1 LAIKKIFFDTLKRY
15 VIWLGVEIKEKKVKL
30 WMLCVDGKVD
40 KSGQIHL
47 LTFEE
52 NSSRRMGELGS
63 SFFIVIVVL
72 DVS

>member
-1 LAIKKIFFDTLKRY
+1 
-15 VIWLGVEIKEKKVKL
+15 
-30 WMLCVDGKVD
+30 MLCVDGKVD

-47 LTFEE
+47 VIFEE